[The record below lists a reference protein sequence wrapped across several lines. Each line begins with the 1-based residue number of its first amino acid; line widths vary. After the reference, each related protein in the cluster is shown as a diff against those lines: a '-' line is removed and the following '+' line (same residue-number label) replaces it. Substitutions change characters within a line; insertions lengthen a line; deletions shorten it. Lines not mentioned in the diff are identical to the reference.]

1 MWIHCVP
8 VYSFSSYSCTVMGQM
23 EKTKTQADNQ
33 RFYHVNT
40 LCACGG
46 SVQLQFIFLHSHGT
60 NGKDKDTSCQSDF
73 HVNTLCACGDSV
85 QLQFIILH
93 TGTVPKTL
101 AYIIHILNHSTCH
114 LTFLNMACKSKLAA
128 IDNKQEEII
137 LQNSRKHRRKGGR
150 KKDEQERRNRK
161 EWERRRGGGRIRG
174 GQGGEKADT
183 ETKMKRKKE
192 EKKMMKQMKK
202 KRQK

>member
-1 MWIHCVP
+1 
-8 VYSFSSYSCTVMGQM
+8 M

-33 RFYHVNT
+33 RFY
-40 LCACGG
+40 
-46 SVQLQFIFLHSHGT
+46 
-60 NGKDKDTSCQSDF
+60 

-128 IDNKQEEII
+128 IDNKLEEII

-161 EWERRRGGGRIRG
+161 E
-174 GQGGEKADT
+174 
-183 ETKMKRKKE
+183 
-192 EKKMMKQMKK
+192 
-202 KRQK
+202 